1 MKKVI
6 FVLALGLALT
16 SCGSNTATT
25 NVSDSTVVADSIAV
39 VDSAVT
45 ATDSTVAQ
53 IPADSAK

>member
-6 FVLALGLALT
+6 FVLALGLALV
-16 SCGSNTATT
+16 SCGSNTSTT
-25 NVSDSTVVADSIAV
+25 NISDSTSTDSIAV

>member
-6 FVLALGLALT
+6 FVLALGLALA
-16 SCGSNTATT
+16 SCGSNTAAT
-25 NVSDSTVVADSIAV
+25 NVSDSTATDSIAV

-45 ATDSTVAQ
+45 TTDSTVAQ

>member
-6 FVLALGLALT
+6 FVLALGLALV
-16 SCGSNTATT
+16 SCGSNTATI
-25 NVSDSTVVADSIAV
+25 NVSDSTSTDSIAV

-45 ATDSTVAQ
+45 AIDSTVAQ

>member
-6 FVLALGLALT
+6 FVLALGLALA

-25 NVSDSTVVADSIAV
+25 NVSDSTATDSIAV

-45 ATDSTVAQ
+45 AFDSTVAE
-53 IPADSAK
+53 IPADSTK